1 MSVYEVMMLL
11 KEGEQVADRRNVEAK
26 LFDLLHRDVASGK
39 VRLVVIE
46 IPKATEKPDSLKV
59 ALLELEAEALTLTE
73 EAEELEQRFEY
84 LSGRLDAIS
93 KAATA
98 LKAVMGL

>member
-1 MSVYEVMMLL
+1 MKTWEGL
-11 KEGEQVADRRNVEAK
+11 KYNPELKVEETVKTAP
-26 LFDLLHRDVASGK
+26 
-39 VRLVVIE
+39 VRQVVIE

-59 ALLELEAEALTLTE
+59 ALLELEAEAKELTE